1 MKNKNFIIIV
11 IGQIISLF
19 GNAIQRFSMSLYL
32 LEFTGSTATFANILA
47 ISTIPY
53 ILFAPIAGTLSDRVN
68 KKKIMV
74 YLDFFCSALI
84 GGYAIILLNG
94 RDHEVIVAVVMF
106 MLSICFTLYGP
117 AVTASIPQIVEEDK
131 LTSANGVINQV
142 GSIVNFAGPILA
154 GVLYGIVGIK
164 AIVIINAISFFV
176 SAIMELFL
184 DIPDVVV
191 SEEVESKLQSKVE
204 SNNVVTLEKNAVPTE
219 VESKVGLND
228 VVTLEK
234 NIVTTELATTML
246 DSRTSE
252 LEERVAASLR
262 SEENEEV
269 AVISEN
275 AKDIIKGNK
284 EVVTVSE
291 VIKENKEAKIK
302 FENIKGNSDK
312 SKILSMEFIK
322 NSFIDMGKT
331 FKYLSK
337 DKKVVLGIIASYALC
352 NIFLVPVLTILAPYF
367 INIFLGLPSEIYGI
381 VEGICVLGM
390 ILGGFWI
397 SVKPNMFKIKKVHYT
412 YFPMVAGVILMSTL
426 GGIKANNYT
435 IAFLFAIG
443 GLAIMMSL
451 SLSNVLTL
459 TFIQKEVP
467 LEMLGRV
474 SAFSTAIATIS
485 VAPGQLLYG
494 QIIDTGMPIG
504 VILLIT
510 AIANIALIMFV
521 KWNVREVK

>member
-53 ILFAPIAGTLSDRVN
+53 ILFAPIAGMLSDRVN

-74 YLDFFCSALI
+74 YLDFFCSFLI

-94 RDHEVIVAVVMF
+94 RDHEVIVAIVMF

-117 AVTASIPQIVEEDK
+117 AVTSSIPQIVEEDK

-164 AIVIINAISFFV
+164 AIVIINAISFFA

-184 DIPDVVV
+184 DIPDLVVN
-191 SEEVESKLQSKVE
+191 EDVE
-204 SNNVVTLEKNAVPTE
+204 SNNVVTLEKN
-219 VESKVGLND
+219 
-228 VVTLEK
+228 
-234 NIVTTELATTML
+234 IVTTEVAVSAL
-246 DSRTSE
+246 DIKESAKVT
-252 LEERVAASLR
+252 
-262 SEENEEV
+262 
-269 AVISEN
+269 VISEK
-275 AKDIIKGNK
+275 AKEDIRGKK
-284 EVVTVSE
+284 EAAIASE
-291 VIKENKEAKIK
+291 GIKENKKATMVS
-302 FENIKGNSDK
+302 ENIKGTAK
-312 SKILSMEFIK
+312 REEKILSIEFIK

-337 DKKVVLGIIASYALC
+337 EKKVVLGIIASYALC

-412 YFPMVAGVILMSTL
+412 YLPMVAGVILMSTL

-474 SAFSTAIATIS
+474 SAFSTAVATIS

-504 VILLIT
+504 LILLIT
-510 AIANIALIMFV
+510 AIANIVLVMFV
-521 KWNVREVK
+521 KWNVREIN

>member
-53 ILFAPIAGTLSDRVN
+53 ILFAPIAGMLSDRVN

-74 YLDFFCSALI
+74 YLDFFCSFLI

-94 RDHEVIVAVVMF
+94 RDHEVVVAIVMF

-117 AVTASIPQIVEEDK
+117 AVTSSIPQIVEEDK

-164 AIVIINAISFFV
+164 AIVIINAISFFA

-184 DIPDVVV
+184 DIPDLVVN
-191 SEEVESKLQSKVE
+191 EDVESKLQSKVE

-234 NIVTTELATTML
+234 NIVTTEVAVSAL
-246 DSRTSE
+246 DIKESAKVT
-252 LEERVAASLR
+252 
-262 SEENEEV
+262 
-269 AVISEN
+269 VISEK
-275 AKDIIKGNK
+275 AKEDIRGK
-284 EVVTVSE
+284 
-291 VIKENKEAKIK
+291 KEAAIAS
-302 FENIKGNSDK
+302 ENIKGTAK
-312 SKILSMEFIK
+312 REEKVLSIEFIK

-337 DKKVVLGIIASYALC
+337 EKKVVLGIIASYALC

-412 YFPMVAGVILMSTL
+412 YLPMVAGVILMSTL

-474 SAFSTAIATIS
+474 SAFSTAVATIS

-504 VILLIT
+504 LILLIT
-510 AIANIALIMFV
+510 AIANIVLVMFV
-521 KWNVREVK
+521 KWNVREIK

>member
-53 ILFAPIAGTLSDRVN
+53 ILFAPIAGMLSDRVN

-74 YLDFFCSALI
+74 YLDFFCSFLI

-94 RDHEVIVAVVMF
+94 RDHEVIVAIVMF

-117 AVTASIPQIVEEDK
+117 AVTASIPQIVEEER

-164 AIVIINAISFFV
+164 AIVIINAISFFA

-184 DIPDVVV
+184 DIPDLVVN
-191 SEEVESKLQSKVE
+191 EDVESKLQSKVE
-204 SNNVVTLEKNAVPTE
+204 LNNVVTLEKNAVPTE
-219 VESKVGLND
+219 VAISSLDIKES
-228 VVTLEK
+228 
-234 NIVTTELATTML
+234 A
-246 DSRTSE
+246 
-252 LEERVAASLR
+252 
-262 SEENEEV
+262 
-269 AVISEN
+269 
-275 AKDIIKGNK
+275 
-284 EVVTVSE
+284 E
-291 VIKENKEAKIK
+291 VIAVS
-302 FENIKGNSDK
+302 ENIKVNTK
-312 SKILSMEFIK
+312 KEEKILSMEFIK

-337 DKKVVLGIIASYALC
+337 EKKVVLGIIASYALC

-397 SVKPNMFKIKKVHYT
+397 SLKPNMFKIKKVHYT
-412 YFPMVAGVILMSTL
+412 YLPMVAGVILMSTL

-474 SAFSTAIATIS
+474 SAFSTAVATIS

-494 QIIDTGMPIG
+494 QIIDTGIPIG
-504 VILLIT
+504 LILLIT
-510 AIANIALIMFV
+510 AIANIALVMFV